1 MTNITTKPKY
11 PNITVQL
18 TGNDGNAFAIMGAV
32 RKALKREKVSADEI
46 AEYTKQSTSGDYDN
60 LLRVSMSWV
69 TVL

>member
-1 MTNITTKPKY
+1 MTDITTKPKY

-60 LLRVSMSWV
+60 LLRVAMSWV

>member
-1 MTNITTKPKY
+1 MTDITTKPKY

-46 AEYTKQSTSGDYDN
+46 AEYTKQSTSGEYDN
-60 LLRVSMSWV
+60 LLRVAMSWV

>member
-60 LLRVSMSWV
+60 LLRVAMSWV